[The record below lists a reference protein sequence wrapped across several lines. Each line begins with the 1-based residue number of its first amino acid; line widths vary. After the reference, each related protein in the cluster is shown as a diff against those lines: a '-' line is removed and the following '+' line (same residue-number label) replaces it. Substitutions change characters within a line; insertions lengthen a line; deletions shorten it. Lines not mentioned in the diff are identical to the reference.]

1 MDQACS
7 DKGEQDFKVAQEA
20 KQVQD
25 KYIGQFS
32 FYSST
37 FTPSLHEF
45 IGQLSDEVEQLEN
58 MTGQYEVQAASMDQ
72 GTLETRENV
81 RRAEEELTSV
91 RGEVAKV
98 VANWTNTVI
107 NINKVK
113 ILFFGLCTNHLI

>member
-1 MDQACS
+1 
-7 DKGEQDFKVAQEA
+7 
-20 KQVQD
+20 
-25 KYIGQFS
+25 
-32 FYSST
+32 
-37 FTPSLHEF
+37 
-45 IGQLSDEVEQLEN
+45 

-107 NINKVK
+107 NINKV
-113 ILFFGLCTNHLI
+113 N

>member
-1 MDQACS
+1 
-7 DKGEQDFKVAQEA
+7 
-20 KQVQD
+20 
-25 KYIGQFS
+25 
-32 FYSST
+32 
-37 FTPSLHEF
+37 
-45 IGQLSDEVEQLEN
+45 
-58 MTGQYEVQAASMDQ
+58 MDQ

-113 ILFFGLCTNHLI
+113 QILLTGLYANLLFSGMRL

>member
-1 MDQACS
+1 
-7 DKGEQDFKVAQEA
+7 
-20 KQVQD
+20 
-25 KYIGQFS
+25 
-32 FYSST
+32 
-37 FTPSLHEF
+37 
-45 IGQLSDEVEQLEN
+45 

-113 ILFFGLCTNHLI
+113 QIILLWTLCKSFI

>member
-1 MDQACS
+1 
-7 DKGEQDFKVAQEA
+7 
-20 KQVQD
+20 
-25 KYIGQFS
+25 
-32 FYSST
+32 
-37 FTPSLHEF
+37 
-45 IGQLSDEVEQLEN
+45 

-113 ILFFGLCTNHLI
+113 KYYYGLYANLLFSGMRH

>member
-1 MDQACS
+1 
-7 DKGEQDFKVAQEA
+7 
-20 KQVQD
+20 
-25 KYIGQFS
+25 
-32 FYSST
+32 
-37 FTPSLHEF
+37 
-45 IGQLSDEVEQLEN
+45 

-113 ILFFGLCTNHLI
+113 ILLFGLCTNHLI

>member
-1 MDQACS
+1 
-7 DKGEQDFKVAQEA
+7 
-20 KQVQD
+20 
-25 KYIGQFS
+25 
-32 FYSST
+32 
-37 FTPSLHEF
+37 
-45 IGQLSDEVEQLEN
+45 

-72 GTLETRENV
+72 GTLETRDNV

-113 ILFFGLCTNHLI
+113 KKYYYGLYANLLFSGMRH

>member
-1 MDQACS
+1 
-7 DKGEQDFKVAQEA
+7 
-20 KQVQD
+20 
-25 KYIGQFS
+25 
-32 FYSST
+32 
-37 FTPSLHEF
+37 
-45 IGQLSDEVEQLEN
+45 

-107 NINKVK
+107 NINKVYYDYLNFYLLQ
-113 ILFFGLCTNHLI
+113 ILSFSGMRH

>member
-1 MDQACS
+1 
-7 DKGEQDFKVAQEA
+7 
-20 KQVQD
+20 
-25 KYIGQFS
+25 
-32 FYSST
+32 
-37 FTPSLHEF
+37 
-45 IGQLSDEVEQLEN
+45 
-58 MTGQYEVQAASMDQ
+58 MDQ

>member
-1 MDQACS
+1 
-7 DKGEQDFKVAQEA
+7 
-20 KQVQD
+20 
-25 KYIGQFS
+25 
-32 FYSST
+32 
-37 FTPSLHEF
+37 
-45 IGQLSDEVEQLEN
+45 

-113 ILFFGLCTNHLI
+113 KILLIGLYANLLFSGMRH